1 MCDNK
6 FVSGDTNQGDAPVV
20 EINSHERMV
29 FNLEA
34 KATKPYDFDLMSKQS
49 PTNNTNNNTSNT
61 ENGGD

>member
-6 FVSGDTNQGDAPVV
+6 SLSGDTKQNDAPVA
-20 EINSHERMV
+20 EINTRQYMV

-34 KATKPYDFDLMSKQS
+34 KATKPYDLDLMTNPS
-49 PTNNTNNNTSNT
+49 PTNNTNNNTNNT